1 MPFQLTT
8 RERKAALVI
17 AALILL
23 GLIGMSV
30 L

>member
-8 RERKAALVI
+8 RERKAALLV
-17 AALILL
+17 ATLILL
-23 GLIGMSV
+23 GLVGMAV